1 MADTAAP
8 LSCHALP
15 STKPCLSVASHAPG
29 SRCCD
34 STTCACQARK
44 ALEPSVTGTVWR
56 HPDFSSRLL
65 GNERDLWV
73 YLPPGYDP
81 TSERRYPVLYLNDG
95 NNMFSAATAF
105 AGHEW
110 GLDET
115 AEWLIGTQQMSP
127 IICVGIA
134 NTVERIAEYTWPSK
148 ASDESG
154 RGPLYARFVIEEVK
168 PFIDAVYRTQPHQAA
183 TGLMGSSLGG
193 LNALYMGAY
202 EGDVFG
208 RIGAMSPSLWWDERR
223 ALSQLAQIRRD
234 LRIWV
239 DIGDREGDSPV
250 EWAAN
255 REDARAL
262 AALLTRRGYHFGG
275 NIYYYEAAGDG
286 HDEGAWGRRA
296 ALALMFLYGPFTV
309 TPEAGRS

>member
-1 MADTAAP
+1 MADSAAP

-29 SRCCD
+29 SSCCE
-34 STTCACQARK
+34 STTCACQALK
-44 ALEPSVTGTVWR
+44 ALDPSITGTVWC
-56 HPDFSSRLL
+56 HPAFHSHWL
-65 GNERDLWV
+65 GSHRDLWV

-81 TSERRYPVLYLNDG
+81 ADERRYPVLYLNDG

-115 AEWLIGTQQMSP
+115 AEWLISTHQLP
-127 IICVGIA
+127 PLICVGIA
-134 NTVERIAEYTWPSK
+134 NTVERMAEYTWSGA
-148 ASDESG
+148 ASGEGG
-154 RGPLYARFVIEEVK
+154 RGPAYARFVTEEVK
-168 PFIDAVYRTQPHQAA
+168 PFIDAVYRTQPERAV
-183 TGLMGSSLGG
+183 TGMLGSSLGG

-202 EGDVFG
+202 EGDVFS
-208 RIGAMSPSLWWDERR
+208 RIGAMSPSLWWNERR

-239 DIGDREGDSPV
+239 DVGEREGDTPT

-255 REDARAL
+255 RGDARAL
-262 AALLTRRGYHFGG
+262 AELLTRRGYQPGA
-275 NIYYYEAAGDG
+275 NMRYYEAPLDG

-296 ALALMFLYGPFTV
+296 ALALLFLYGRDDT
-309 TPEAGRS
+309 